1 MRIGVPTETKPHE
14 YRVAC
19 TPGGVH
25 ALVAAGH
32 EVLVE
37 AGAGHGSA
45 IDDDEYRA
53 AGATLVAD
61 AAELWE
67 RAELVCKVKE
77 PTPAEHAF
85 LRPGLV
91 LFAYLHAA
99 ADLALTRAL
108 LDRGVTAYAYETV
121 TGPRGGLPLL
131 APMSEIAGRLA
142 AQVGAVELMRPRG
155 GRGILMGGVPGTPPA
170 KVVVLGG
177 GTAGRNAAQ
186 IALGMRADVTVVDVS
201 SEALRAIDAET
212 GGAVRTAASNAWE
225 IEPLLLEADLVVGAV
240 LVPGSRTPHLVSDG
254 LVARM
259 REGSVL
265 VDVAVDQ
272 GGCFEVSRPT
282 THDDPVYTVH
292 GSRVYAVAN
301 MPGAVPVTS
310 TRALTNATLPYLLE
324 LASTAAEALA
334 AGAGTGMGASPGAR
348 TSAATAEQDAGVS
361 PHRAA
366 LRAGLRAGLTTSEGR
381 VHHAGVAAAHDLP
394 LSDS

>member
-1 MRIGVPTETKPHE
+1 MRIGVPTETKTHE

-37 AGAGHGSA
+37 AGAGAGSA
-45 IDDDEYRA
+45 MPDDEYVA
-53 AGATLVAD
+53 AGATVVAD
-61 AAELWE
+61 AAEVWE

-85 LRPGLV
+85 LRPGLE
-91 LFAYLHAA
+91 LFTYLHAA
-99 ADLALTRAL
+99 ADLPLTRAL
-108 LDRGVTAYAYETV
+108 LDHRVTSYAYETV
-121 TGPRGGLPLL
+121 TGPTGGLPLL

-142 AQVGAVELMRPRG
+142 AQVGAVELMRSRG

-177 GTAGRNAAQ
+177 GTVGRNAAQ

-201 SEALRAIDAET
+201 PETLRAIDTET
-212 GGAVRTAASNAWE
+212 GGHVRTAASNAWE
-225 IEPLLLEADLVVGAV
+225 IEPFLLEADLVVGAV
-240 LVPGSRTPHLVSDG
+240 LVPGARTPHLVSDA

-265 VDVAVDQ
+265 VDVAIDQ
-272 GGCFEVSRPT
+272 GGCFEVSHPT
-282 THDDPVYTVH
+282 THDDPVYQVH

-324 LASTAAEALA
+324 LASGTPLA
-334 AGAGTGMGASPGAR
+334 VGADDGDHGPRRAS
-348 TSAATAEQDAGVS
+348 
-361 PHRAA
+361 
-366 LRAGLRAGLTTSEGR
+366 LRAGLRAGLTTSEGLVR
-381 VHHAGVAAAHDLP
+381 HVGVADAHGLP
-394 LSDS
+394 LATL

>member
-32 EVLVE
+32 EVLVQ
-37 AGAGHGSA
+37 AGAGAGSA
-45 IDDDEYRA
+45 MPDDDYAA
-53 AGATLVAD
+53 AGATIVAD
-61 AAELWE
+61 GADVWE
-67 RAELVCKVKE
+67 RADLVCKVKE
-77 PTPAEHAF
+77 PTANEQPLMREGQ
-85 LRPGLV
+85 L

-99 ADLALTRAL
+99 ADLTLTRAL
-108 LDRGVTAYAYETV
+108 LDRGVTSLAYETV
-121 TGPRGGLPLL
+121 TGSHGGLPLL

-142 AQVGAVELMRPRG
+142 AQVGAVELMRSRG

-170 KVVVLGG
+170 KVIVLGG
-177 GTAGRNAAQ
+177 GTVGRNAAQ
-186 IALGMRADVTVVDVS
+186 IALGMRADVTVVDIS
-201 SEALRAIDAET
+201 PETLRAIDTET
-212 GGAVRTAASNAWE
+212 NGHVRTAASNAWE

-240 LVPGSRTPHLVSDG
+240 LVPGARTPHLVSDE

-265 VDVAVDQ
+265 VDVAIDQ

-282 THDDPVYTVH
+282 THDDPVYQVH
-292 GSRVYAVAN
+292 GSRVYAVGN

-324 LASTAAEALA
+324 LA
-334 AGAGTGMGASPGAR
+334 AGGGNLVADGLPPR
-348 TSAATAEQDAGVS
+348 Q
-361 PHRAA
+361 AA
-366 LRAGLRAGLTTSEGR
+366 LRAGLRAGLTTRDGLLW
-381 VHHAGVAAAHDLP
+381 HAGVAEAHGLE
-394 LSDS
+394 LASA

>member
-32 EVLVE
+32 DVLIE
-37 AGAGHGSA
+37 RGAGAGSA
-45 IDDDEYRA
+45 MPDDEYVA
-53 AGATLVAD
+53 AGARLASSSAEVWEQAD
-61 AAELWE
+61 
-67 RAELVCKVKE
+67 LVCKVKE
-77 PTPAEHAF
+77 PTPAEQP
-85 LRPGLV
+85 LMRSGQV
-91 LFAYLHAA
+91 LFTYLHAA
-99 ADLALTRAL
+99 ADLTLTRAL
-108 LDRGVTAYAYETV
+108 LDRGVTSFAYETV
-121 TGPRGGLPLL
+121 TGPQGGLPLL

-142 AQVGAVELMRPRG
+142 AQVGAVELMKSRG

-177 GTAGRNAAQ
+177 GTVGRNAAQ
-186 IALGMRADVTVVDVS
+186 IALGMRADVTVVDIS
-201 SEALRAIDAET
+201 PETLRAIDVEL
-212 GGAVRTAASNAWE
+212 GGHVRTAASNAWE

-240 LVPGSRTPHLVSDG
+240 LVPGARTPHLVSDE

-282 THDDPVYTVH
+282 THDDPVYEVH

-324 LASTAAEALA
+324 LAS
-334 AGAGTGMGASPGAR
+334 GGDRPGA
-348 TSAATAEQDAGVS
+348 TEA
-361 PHRAA
+361 PPWRAS
-366 LRAGLRAGLTTSEGR
+366 LRAGLRHGLTTRDGR
-381 VHHAGVAAAHDLP
+381 LWHAGVADAHGIELATE
-394 LSDS
+394 